1 MERTGSDRPTEL
13 SDASLM
19 EGPYRDLGAGF
30 ARLTGVEGLR
40 RSPRRLRFV
49 EDALVELL
57 RNARDAGAR
66 NVYVASSLRARRYRA
81 LTVIDDGCGIPE
93 THKRLIFE
101 PGVTTRHLRPVR
113 DGAAGAAHGGG
124 LSLHHIKNAAVSA
137 EVCSASSPTSLRVVF
152 DTEFLPERSLQ
163 SSSRHSGSNLQ
174 ATLAKF
180 VQAPNAPRLYHASPA
195 RILARLLKNRIIHRI
210 EGAGSSEGMRQEAEA
225 LGLEVSSRTVQRIL
239 GGEVEAAGEVAEG
252 GGGGRGGSTS
262 GRAGGRRGGEGPILS
277 VGEGELAV
285 IGAVLRRAARASYL
299 ELSGLVVEKRP
310 GEIVV
315 KASVYE
321 PEEEYE

>member
-1 MERTGSDRPTEL
+1 MGRTGSDRPTAL
-13 SDASLM
+13 LDAFLM

-40 RSPRRLRFV
+40 RSPRRLRSV

-66 NVYVASSLRARRYRA
+66 NVYVASSLRARRFRA
-81 LTVIDDGCGIPE
+81 LTVIDDGRGMPE

-101 PGVTTRHLRPVR
+101 PGVTTRHLRPVL
-113 DGAAGAAHGGG
+113 DGAAGSAHGAG

-163 SSSRHSGSNLQ
+163 STSRHSGSNLP
-174 ATLAKF
+174 ATLANF
-180 VQAPNAPRLYHASPA
+180 AQAPNVPRLYHASPA
-195 RILARLLKNRIIHRI
+195 RILARLLKNRIIHPS
-210 EGAGSSEGMRQEAEA
+210 ESSGSSEGVREEAQA
-225 LGLEVSSRTVQRIL
+225 LGLEVSSRTVQRVL

-252 GGGGRGGSTS
+252 GGGERGSRTS
-262 GRAGGRRGGEGPILS
+262 GRGGGRRGGEGPILS
-277 VGEGELAV
+277 VGEGELAE

-299 ELSGLVVEKRP
+299 GLSGLVVEKRP

-315 KASVYE
+315 KARVYE